1 MTRRN
6 GKMTEEVVITNAE
19 IPESIALAVLAV
31 QKALGV
37 LGKSE
42 RNEFQKYKFVP
53 IDKYYEIV
61 ASVATA
67 HDLSWFCQEVGPA
80 QVVSFG
86 DGKTALLYTYMFT
99 MFHGTGEVVP
109 VYDRISIFHPVQGA
123 QTSGSA
129 ASYAEKLFMRKAFKV
144 VTGEEDADAV
154 DQDFGEANLGPADL
168 GLPPLQGAQISGPVQ
183 GTQTSESAAS
193 AAPDATSQPS
203 PANVEKPPEEPK
215 PAPEKVSSVSKDPSP
230 EAPAPGEKTGTDK
243 IQNLGDYVI
252 EDDDGTTVLKE
263 IKEPATANWNLIFNV
278 FETFLPDCENMKET
292 KEFWTKNTKAIELL
306 KDGDPKVH
314 KKLVAMF
321 KEHQSKAS
329 TKGK

>member
-1 MTRRN
+1 
-6 GKMTEEVVITNAE
+6 MTEEVVITNAE

-31 QKALGV
+31 QKALGI

-42 RNEFQKYKFVP
+42 QNEFQKYKFVP

-67 HDLSWFCQEVGPA
+67 HDLSWFCQEVESAKMVTWGATESP
-80 QVVSFG
+80 
-86 DGKTALLYTYMFT
+86 KTALLYTYVFT

-109 VYDRISIFHPVQGA
+109 VYDRISIFHPLQGA

-144 VTGEEDADAV
+144 VTGEKDADAV
-154 DQDFGEANLGPADL
+154 DQDFGGANPGPTDL
-168 GLPPLQGAQISGPVQ
+168 DLLPPDPMPEPLPV
-183 GTQTSESAAS
+183 
-193 AAPDATSQPS
+193 
-203 PANVEKPPEEPK
+203 NVEKAPEEPK
-215 PAPEKVSSVSKDPSP
+215 PAPEEVSSVDDDPSP
-230 EAPAPGEKTGTDK
+230 EAPAPEEKTGTDK
-243 IQNLGDYVI
+243 IPDPVVVGDYVV
-252 EDDDGTTVLKE
+252 EDGDGTTVLKE
-263 IKEPATANWNLIFNV
+263 IKEPAVANWDLIFSV
-278 FETFLPDCENMKET
+278 FETFLPDCKNMKET

-306 KDGDPKVH
+306 KGGDPKVH

-321 KEHQSKAS
+321 KKHQSEVS

>member
-1 MTRRN
+1 
-6 GKMTEEVVITNAE
+6 MTEEVVITNAE

-67 HDLSWFCQEVGPA
+67 HDLSWFCQEIGPA

-109 VYDRISIFHPVQGA
+109 VYDRISIFHPLQGA

-129 ASYAEKLFMRKAFKV
+129 AS
-144 VTGEEDADAV
+144 
-154 DQDFGEANLGPADL
+154 
-168 GLPPLQGAQISGPVQ
+168 
-183 GTQTSESAAS
+183 
-193 AAPDATSQPS
+193 AAPGATSQPS

-215 PAPEKVSSVSKDPSP
+215 PAPEKVSSVSKNPSP

-278 FETFLPDCENMKET
+278 FETFLPDCGNMKET

>member
-1 MTRRN
+1 MFD
-6 GKMTEEVVITNAE
+6 TEEVVITNAS

-67 HDLSWFCQEVGPA
+67 HDLSWFCQETGPA
-80 QVVSFG
+80 QIVSFG
-86 DGKTALLYTYMFT
+86 DDKTALLYSYMFT

-109 VYDRISIFHPVQGA
+109 VYDRISIFHPLQGA

-154 DQDFGEANLGPADL
+154 DQNFGGTNPGPVDL
-168 GLPPLQGAQISGPVQ
+168 DLPP
-183 GTQTSESAAS
+183 
-193 AAPDATSQPS
+193 PDPTPEPS
-203 PANVEKPPEEPK
+203 PANVEKAPEEPK
-215 PAPEKVSSVSKDPSP
+215 PVPEEVSSVGDDPSP
-230 EAPAPGEKTGTDK
+230 EVQVPEEKTGTDE
-243 IQNLGDYVI
+243 IPNPVDYVI
-252 EDDDGTTVLKE
+252 ENGDGTTVLKE
-263 IKEPATANWNLIFNV
+263 IKEPATANWDLIFSV
-278 FETFLPDCENMKET
+278 FETFLPDCKNMKET

-321 KEHQSKAS
+321 KKHQSEVS